1 VVSGSSGGLL
11 LQKRSLVAVHG
22 LHASLLVTALLGA
35 GLVLSFCFDFFF
47 FFSIVCMFDAY
58 MLLDYLLA
66 YALDL
71 PSIIC

>member
-47 FFSIVCMFDAY
+47 FFFFHSMYV
-58 MLLDYLLA
+58 
-66 YALDL
+66 
-71 PSIIC
+71 